1 MPSPFPGM
9 DPFLEDPEYWH
20 DIHVMLIAELSRFLN
35 RALPEGLVAHI
46 EKRVYIES
54 PIPSAPDVSLLNL
67 ASAPNPPVPR
77 TASGNVAILA
87 PPLRRTPRYAPL
99 SLAAVELPHIE
110 IRTARGQK
118 QVVTAIEIL
127 SPVNKSGQGRQQYQQ
142 KQQEILLSHTHLL
155 EIDLLRG
162 GEHTVAVPTPPGPE
176 LDWDYIVCLHRAGAP
191 RVEFWD
197 IDLYDSLPDISIPL
211 TQEHSDLLFPLQS
224 MFERIYDEGPFRREV
239 DYTGEP
245 TPRLKGPDAAWAA
258 QLLQAS
264 GLRSA

>member
-46 EKRVYIES
+46 ER
-54 PIPSAPDVSLLNL
+54 
-67 ASAPNPPVPR
+67 
-77 TASGNVAILA
+77 
-87 PPLRRTPRYAPL
+87 
-99 SLAAVELPHIE
+99 AVELPHLE

-197 IDLYDSLPDISIPL
+197 IDLCDSLPDISIPL